1 VDFVGAFVQ
10 EITVIASYAL
20 LIGGVYMLFRISS
33 DLGEIKQLLK
43 DRTRSAPPSPAL
55 SSALAPLANMRS
67 TDDASEYAE
76 QLLRAVNAESRPP
89 IPEGSPAP
97 SEPR

>member
-1 VDFVGAFVQ
+1 VDFVGALVQ

-20 LIGGVYMLFRISS
+20 LIGGVYILFRISS

-43 DRTRSAPPSPAL
+43 DRARSAPPSPAL
-55 SSALAPLANMRS
+55 SSALAPLANLRS
-67 TDDASEYAE
+67 ADDASDYAE
-76 QLLRAVNAESRPP
+76 KLLRAVNAESHPV
-89 IPEGSPAP
+89 PETSPAP